1 MNRVQI
7 MHLNVGK
14 RRTVQHSLL
23 NDAAIKDFVAFT
35 VVEPYVF
42 QHPQTGEPTIPQ
54 DRRWQVFVPTTRRQD
69 GHVRHAFRAA
79 VWVNRSYNA
88 SAIPTDSHDVA
99 AVLLKLQERSLLVIV
114 GYEARNGVTEADR
127 EADLA
132 MRLQAVEAA
141 TQRARERVADEPLD
155 VLVCTD
161 FNRHHEL
168 WGGFRAQAQI
178 WRRNEGEQ
186 VVDYMQ
192 EAGLRSLLPAGT
204 ITWEHQSRDLSST
217 VDVILG
223 SKEIQEKLEYC
234 RIHNT
239 DYGSDHKP
247 IALSFRAD
255 LPARGPQ
262 RRRRLYKNADWSRIR
277 AIVTDRLGDGS
288 HLERITNIATLDQ
301 AASILLNGLDT
312 ILEEHVP
319 RAKESPYAKRWWTEE
334 LSLLRTDFTTKR
346 NRITT
351 LRRQGKDTSQA
362 REISHRARR
371 LYLDAIDTQKKQ
383 HWKDFLDDP
392 ENIWKAASYAR
403 PSRAAM
409 DIPELVVG
417 ETRYQSDSEKA
428 KVLMDTFFPMPPM
441 PEVSNDPTEQSGR
454 AEPIDW
460 PPLSKHEIKR
470 AIFKSNPD
478 KAAGLDEVSFRVWRE
493 LWPVLSNH
501 LLWIYSASLDLRHL
515 PEQWKTARIV
525 TLRKPGKADYTVPK
539 AFRPISLLPT
549 ISKGLEAVVAARLS
563 YITEKYSL
571 LPINHFGARP
581 RRSAE
586 QALNVL
592 VERIYQA
599 WRGGKILTLVSFD
612 VKGAFNG
619 VHSKVLEGRL
629 AARRVP
635 LPVVDWIGDFCSGR
649 RAQVV
654 VGGYESEVA
663 EIEYA
668 GIP

>member
-192 EAGLRSLLPAGT
+192 EVGLRSLLPAGT

-255 LPARGPQ
+255 LPDRGPQ

-383 HWKDFLDDP
+383 HWKDFLDNPD
-392 ENIWKAASYAR
+392 NIWKAASYAR